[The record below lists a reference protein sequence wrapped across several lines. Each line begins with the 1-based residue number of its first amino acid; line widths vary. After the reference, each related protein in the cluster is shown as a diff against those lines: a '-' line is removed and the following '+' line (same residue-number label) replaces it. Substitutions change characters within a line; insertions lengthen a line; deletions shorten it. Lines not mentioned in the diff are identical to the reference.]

1 MGLDANSRARF
12 NLERAVVLLLDGT
25 PLGMEILVQVITGF
39 GAKVIHRAFN
49 PEEARDIVHR
59 YELDLVVTDALAG
72 GEGYEFVSWL
82 RRSAIEPNCFAPI
95 LLTAGHTPAGAVA
108 KSRDCGADFI
118 MKKPLT
124 PQLVLER
131 VVWIAREG
139 RRFVDCDAYAGPD
152 RRVQKKGVP
161 FGKGRRREDLSG
173 KVGDSSGPDMDQSLI
188 DTLVTTQKV
197 RL

>member
-1 MGLDANSRARF
+1 MGLDATSRARF

-49 PEEARDIVHR
+49 VEEAREIVEK
-59 YELDLVVTDALAG
+59 YELDLVVADSLPG
-72 GEGYEFVSWL
+72 GEGYEFVQWL
-82 RRSAIEPNCFAPI
+82 RRSRIEPNCFAPI

-108 KSRDCGADFI
+108 QSRDCGADFI

-124 PQLVLER
+124 PKAVLER

-139 RRFVDCDAYAGPD
+139 RRFVDCDAYVGPD
-152 RRVQKKGVP
+152 RRVQNKGVP
-161 FGKGRRREDLSG
+161 FGKGRRRDDVSAEIG
-173 KVGDSSGPDMDQSLI
+173 EAVGPHMDQSVI
-188 DTLVTTQKV
+188 DSLVTTQKV